1 VRLGALLLMRDRKD
15 RSRGRGLGAFLW
27 GTEGALLTETLI
39 VVPVVTIFS
48 VGILEFGNVFWQRH
62 QVQVGVRDAAR
73 YWSRCRGIAPFN
85 TCSQTIARNLAFYGN
100 PAGTGA
106 PRVPGWTTAAG
117 LTITPAVPPS
127 NPPRNALV
135 TVTGTHVYTGSPLMR
150 LIDLEAFSF
159 SYTHNQ
165 RYMGW

>member
-1 VRLGALLLMRDRKD
+1 MQQGKIRRIWRRA
-15 RSRGRGLGAFLW
+15 RSFFV
-27 GTEGALLTETLI
+27 GTRGALLTETLI
-39 VVPVVTIFS
+39 VVPVVTIFA

-106 PRVPGWTTAAG
+106 PRILGWTAATG

-127 NPPRNALV
+127 SPDRDDLV
-135 TVTGTHVYTGSPLMR
+135 LVTGTHTYTGSPLMR
-150 LIDLEAFSF
+150 LLQIEAFDF

-165 RYMGW
+165 RYIGW